1 MEAQRKIALVSPYDH
16 AFHGGVAD
24 HINSLAAQFRRWGHT
39 VKIIAPCKSADA
51 IDDADFIPM
60 GRAVPIPSGGSIARV
75 SFSVWLKPQIR
86 QMLEREAFDVVHF
99 HEPFAGLISKDML
112 SLIDPAVSTAV
123 GTFHTYEGTRL
134 YKIGAKRLAMPYFR
148 MLQGRIAVSRPAYDF
163 ISRHFPGDYNIIPNG
178 IQVDD
183 FANAR
188 PFRHLKNDGMI
199 NLLFLSRLEKR
210 KGLKYLL
217 GAYSRLK
224 WDWPNLRL
232 LVVGGGEPDA
242 DSLRIISER
251 NLKDVVFLGRVS
263 DADKFRYYKTADIY
277 CAPATGRESFGI
289 VLLEAMAAGAP
300 IVASG
305 IEGYSSVVADG
316 REGLLVPPK
325 DDAALADA
333 IARLL
338 ADAGLRRRLSAAG
351 MMGVQEYRWE
361 RVAWRVLNCY
371 DAARD
376 AWLAS
381 AQPPNMQDDTQD
393 EMQERAGA

>member
-1 MEAQRKIALVSPYDH
+1 MDAHRKIALVSPYDH

-24 HINSLAAQFRRWGHT
+24 HINSLAAQFREWGHT

-51 IDDADFIPM
+51 IDDDDFIPM

-75 SFSVWLKPQIR
+75 SFSVWLKPRIK

-112 SLIDPAVSTAV
+112 SLIDPAESTAV

-134 YKIGAKRLAMPYFR
+134 YKIGAKHLAMPYFR
-148 MLQGRIAVSRPAYDF
+148 MLQGRIAVSRPAYEF
-163 ISRHFPGDYNIIPNG
+163 ISRHFPGDYEIIPNG

-183 FANAR
+183 FADAK
-188 PFRHLKNDGMI
+188 PFERLKSDGKI

-217 GAYSRLK
+217 GAFSRLK

-232 LVVGGGEPDA
+232 LVAGGGKPDA
-242 DSLRIISER
+242 DSLRILSER
-251 NLKDVVFLGRVS
+251 NLQDVVFLGRVS
-263 DADKFRYYKTADIY
+263 DEEKFRYYKTADIY

-300 IVASG
+300 IVASR
-305 IEGYSSVVADG
+305 IEGYSSVITHG

-325 DDAALADA
+325 DEAALADA
-333 IARLL
+333 LAALL
-338 ADAGLRRRLSAAG
+338 KDAALRRRLGATGA
-351 MMGVQEYRWE
+351 MAVQEYRWE
-361 RVAWRVLNCY
+361 RVARRVMDCY
-371 DAARD
+371 DASRD

-381 AQPPNMQDDTQD
+381 VSR
-393 EMQERAGA
+393 RAVGMRG

>member
-1 MEAQRKIALVSPYDH
+1 MEAALQRMEAHRKIALVSPYDH

-24 HINSLAAQFRRWGHT
+24 HINSLAAQFREWGHT

-51 IDDADFIPM
+51 VEDDDFIPM

-75 SFSVWLKPQIR
+75 SFSVWLKPRIK

-112 SLIDPAVSTAV
+112 SLIDPAESTAV

-134 YKIGAKRLAMPYFR
+134 YKIGAKHLAMPYFR
-148 MLQGRIAVSRPAYDF
+148 MLQGRIAVSRPAYEF
-163 ISRHFPGDYNIIPNG
+163 ISRHFPGEYEIIPNG

-183 FANAR
+183 FADAE
-188 PFRHLKNDGMI
+188 PFEHLKNDGMI

-217 GAYSRLK
+217 GAFSRLK

-232 LVVGGGEPDA
+232 LVAGGGKPDA
-242 DSLRIISER
+242 DSLRILSER
-251 NLKDVVFLGRVS
+251 NLQDVVFLGRVS
-263 DADKFRYYKTADIY
+263 DEEKFRYYKTADIY
-277 CAPATGRESFGI
+277 CAPATGKESFGI

-305 IEGYSSVVADG
+305 IEGYSSVITHG

-325 DDAALADA
+325 DEAALAEA
-333 IARLL
+333 IAELL
-338 ADAGLRRRLSAAG
+338 KDATSQRRLGATGA
-351 MMGVQEYRWE
+351 MTVQDYRWE
-361 RVAWRVLNCY
+361 RVARRVLDCY
-371 DAARD
+371 DASRD

-381 AQPPNMQDDTQD
+381 VSR
-393 EMQERAGA
+393 RAVGMRG

>member
-1 MEAQRKIALVSPYDH
+1 MEAHRKIALVSPYDH

-24 HINSLAAQFRRWGHT
+24 HINSLAAQFREWGHT

-51 IDDADFIPM
+51 IEDDDFIPM

-75 SFSVWLKPQIR
+75 SFSVWLKPRIK

-112 SLIDPAVSTAV
+112 SLIDPAESTAV

-134 YKIGAKRLAMPYFR
+134 YKIGAKHLAMPYFR
-148 MLQGRIAVSRPAYDF
+148 MLQGRIAVSRPAYEF
-163 ISRHFPGDYNIIPNG
+163 ISRHFPGDYEIIPNG

-183 FANAR
+183 FADAK
-188 PFRHLKNDGMI
+188 PFERLKSDGKI

-217 GAYSRLK
+217 GAFSRLK

-232 LVVGGGEPDA
+232 LVAGGGKPDA
-242 DSLRIISER
+242 DSLRILSER
-251 NLKDVVFLGRVS
+251 NLQDVVFLGRVS
-263 DADKFRYYKTADIY
+263 DEEKFRYYKTADIY

-305 IEGYSSVVADG
+305 IEGYSSVITHG

-325 DDAALADA
+325 DEAALADA
-333 IARLL
+333 LAALL
-338 ADAGLRRRLSAAG
+338 KDVALRRRLGATGA
-351 MMGVQEYRWE
+351 MAVQEYRWE
-361 RVAWRVLNCY
+361 RVARRVMDCY
-371 DAARD
+371 DASRD

-381 AQPPNMQDDTQD
+381 VSR
-393 EMQERAGA
+393 RAVGMRG

>member
-1 MEAQRKIALVSPYDH
+1 MEAHRKIALVSPYDH

-24 HINSLAAQFRRWGHT
+24 HINSLAAQFREWGHT
-39 VKIIAPCKSADA
+39 VKIVAPCKSVDA
-51 IDDADFIPM
+51 VEDEDFIPM

-75 SFSVWLKPQIR
+75 SFSVWLKPRIK

-112 SLIDPAVSTAV
+112 SLIDPADSTAI

-148 MLQGRIAVSRPAYDF
+148 MLQGRIAVSRPAYEF
-163 ISRHFPGDYNIIPNG
+163 ISRHFPGDYEIIPNG
-178 IQVDD
+178 IQVDA
-183 FANAR
+183 FAGAK
-188 PFRHLKNDGMI
+188 PFEHLKSDGMI
-199 NLLFLSRLEKR
+199 NLLFLGRLEKR

-217 GAYSRLK
+217 GAFSRLK
-224 WDWPNLRL
+224 WDLPNLRL
-232 LVVGGGEPDA
+232 LVAGGGKPDA

-251 NLKDVVFLGRVS
+251 NLQDVVFLGRVS
-263 DADKFRYYKTADIY
+263 DEDKFRYYKTADIY

-305 IEGYSSVVADG
+305 IEGYSSVVTHG
-316 REGLLVPPK
+316 RDGLLVPPK
-325 DDAALADA
+325 DEDALADTIGA
-333 IARLL
+333 LL
-338 ADAGLRRRLSAAG
+338 KDAALRRRLSTAG
-351 MMGVQEYRWE
+351 TMNVQEYRWE
-361 RVAWRVLNCY
+361 RVAWRVMDCY
-371 DAARD
+371 DASRE

-381 AQPPNMQDDTQD
+381 ASA
-393 EMQERAGA
+393 RAVGMRG

>member
-1 MEAQRKIALVSPYDH
+1 MQDMEAHRKIALVSPYDH

-24 HINSLAAQFRRWGHT
+24 HINSLASQFREWGHT

-51 IDDADFIPM
+51 VGDDDFIPM

-75 SFSVWLKPQIR
+75 SFSVWLKPRIK

-112 SLIDPAVSTAV
+112 SLIDPAQSTAV

-134 YKIGAKRLAMPYFR
+134 YKIGAKHLAMPYFR
-148 MLQGRIAVSRPAYDF
+148 MLQGRIAVSRPAYEF
-163 ISRHFPGDYNIIPNG
+163 ISRHFPGEYEIIPNG

-183 FANAR
+183 FADAE
-188 PFRHLKNDGMI
+188 PFEHLKSDGMI

-217 GAYSRLK
+217 GAFSRLK

-232 LVVGGGEPDA
+232 LVAGGGKPDA
-242 DSLRIISER
+242 DSLRILSER

-263 DADKFRYYKTADIY
+263 DEEKFRYYKTADIY
-277 CAPATGRESFGI
+277 CAPATGKESFGI

-305 IEGYSSVVADG
+305 IEGYSSVITHG

-325 DDAALADA
+325 DEEALADS
-333 IARLL
+333 IAALL
-338 ADAGLRRRLSAAG
+338 KDATLRRRLATAG
-351 MMGVQEYRWE
+351 TMNVQEYRWE
-361 RVAWRVLNCY
+361 RVARRVMDCY
-371 DAARD
+371 DSSRE
-376 AWLAS
+376 AWLES
-381 AQPPNMQDDTQD
+381 VSQ
-393 EMQERAGA
+393 RAVGMRG

>member
-1 MEAQRKIALVSPYDH
+1 MQNMEAHRKIALVSPYDH

-24 HINSLAAQFRRWGHT
+24 HINSLAAQFRAWGHT
-39 VKIIAPCKSADA
+39 VKIIAPCKSVDA
-51 IDDADFIPM
+51 IDDDDFIPM

-75 SFSVWLKPQIR
+75 SFSVWLKPQIK

-99 HEPFAGLISKDML
+99 HEPFAGLMSKDML
-112 SLIDPAVSTAV
+112 SLINPARSTAV

-134 YKIGAKRLAMPYFR
+134 YKIGARRLAMPYFR
-148 MLQGRIAVSRPAYDF
+148 MLHGRIAVSRPAYEF
-163 ISRHFPGDYNIIPNG
+163 ISRHFPGDYEIIPNG

-183 FANAR
+183 FAHAE
-188 PFRHLKNDGMI
+188 PFKHLKSDGMT

-217 GAYSRLK
+217 GAFSRLK

-232 LVVGGGEPDA
+232 LVAGSGKPDA

-251 NLKDVVFLGRVS
+251 NLQDVVFLGRVS
-263 DADKFRYYKTADIY
+263 DEDKFRYYKTADIY
-277 CAPATGRESFGI
+277 CAPATGKESFGI

-305 IEGYSSVVADG
+305 IEGYSSVIRHG

-325 DDAALADA
+325 DEDALADA
-333 IARLL
+333 IAALL
-338 ADAGLRRRLSAAG
+338 KDAALRRRLATAG
-351 MMGVQEYRWE
+351 TIKVKDYQWE
-361 RVAWRVLNCY
+361 RLARRVMNCY
-371 DAARD
+371 DTSRG
-376 AWLAS
+376 AS
-381 AQPPNMQDDTQD
+381 SVSVSHRAVGMQ
-393 EMQERAGA
+393 G

>member
-1 MEAQRKIALVSPYDH
+1 MEAHRKIALVSPYDH

-24 HINSLAAQFRRWGHT
+24 HINSLAAQFREWGHT

-51 IDDADFIPM
+51 VEDDDFIPM

-75 SFSVWLKPQIR
+75 SFSVWLKPRIK

-112 SLIDPAVSTAV
+112 SLIDPAESTAV

-134 YKIGAKRLAMPYFR
+134 YKIGAKHLAMPYFR
-148 MLQGRIAVSRPAYDF
+148 MLQGRIAVSRPAYEF
-163 ISRHFPGDYNIIPNG
+163 ISRHFPGEYEIIPNG

-183 FANAR
+183 FAEAE
-188 PFRHLKNDGMI
+188 PFEHLKSDGMI

-217 GAYSRLK
+217 GAFSRLK

-232 LVVGGGEPDA
+232 LVAGGGKPDA
-242 DSLRIISER
+242 DSLRILSER
-251 NLKDVVFLGRVS
+251 NLQDVVFLGRVS
-263 DADKFRYYKTADIY
+263 DEEKFRYYKTADIY
-277 CAPATGRESFGI
+277 CAPATGKESFGI

-305 IEGYSSVVADG
+305 IEGYSSVITHG

-325 DDAALADA
+325 DEDALADA
-333 IARLL
+333 LAALL
-338 ADAGLRRRLSAAG
+338 KDAALRRRLGATGEMA
-351 MMGVQEYRWE
+351 VQEYRWE
-361 RVAWRVLNCY
+361 RVARRVMDCY
-371 DAARD
+371 DASRD

-381 AQPPNMQDDTQD
+381 VSR
-393 EMQERAGA
+393 RAVGMRG

>member
-1 MEAQRKIALVSPYDH
+1 MEAHRKIALVSPYDH

-24 HINSLAAQFRRWGHT
+24 HINSLAAQFREWGHT

-51 IDDADFIPM
+51 VEDDDFIPM
-60 GRAVPIPSGGSIARV
+60 GKAVPIPSGGSIARV
-75 SFSVWLKPQIR
+75 SFSVWLKPRIK

-112 SLIDPAVSTAV
+112 SLIDPAESTAV

-134 YKIGAKRLAMPYFR
+134 YKIGAKHLAMPYFR
-148 MLQGRIAVSRPAYDF
+148 MLQGRIAVSRPAYQF
-163 ISRHFPGDYNIIPNG
+163 ISRHFPGDYEIIPNG

-183 FANAR
+183 FADAK
-188 PFRHLKNDGMI
+188 PFEHLKNDGKI

-217 GAYSRLK
+217 GAFSRLK

-232 LVVGGGEPDA
+232 LVAGGGKPDA
-242 DSLRIISER
+242 DSLRILSER
-251 NLKDVVFLGRVS
+251 NLQDVVFLGRVS
-263 DADKFRYYKTADIY
+263 DEEKFRYYKTADIY
-277 CAPATGRESFGI
+277 CAPATGKESFGI

-305 IEGYSSVVADG
+305 IEGYSSVITHE

-325 DDAALADA
+325 DEAALAAALAALLKDA
-333 IARLL
+333 A
-338 ADAGLRRRLSAAG
+338 LRRRLGATGAIT
-351 MMGVQEYRWE
+351 VQEYRWE
-361 RVAWRVLNCY
+361 RVARRVMDCY
-371 DAARD
+371 DTSRD

-381 AQPPNMQDDTQD
+381 VSR
-393 EMQERAGA
+393 RAVGMRG

>member
-1 MEAQRKIALVSPYDH
+1 MQSMEAHRKIALVSPYDH

-24 HINSLAAQFRRWGHT
+24 HINSLAAQFREWGHT
-39 VKIIAPCKSADA
+39 VKIVAPCKSADA
-51 IDDADFIPM
+51 IDDEDFIPM

-75 SFSVWLKPQIR
+75 SLSVWLKPQIK

-112 SLIDPAVSTAV
+112 SLINPAESTAI

-134 YKIGAKRLAMPYFR
+134 YKIGAKHLAMPYFR
-148 MLQGRIAVSRPAYDF
+148 MLQGRIAVSRPAHEF
-163 ISRHFPGDYNIIPNG
+163 ISRHFPGEYDIIPNG

-183 FANAR
+183 FANAE
-188 PFRHLKNDGMI
+188 PFEHLKSDGMV

-217 GAYSRLK
+217 GAFSKLK

-232 LVVGGGEPDA
+232 LVAGSGKPDA

-251 NLKDVVFLGRVS
+251 NLQDVVFLGRVS
-263 DADKFRYYKTADIY
+263 DEDKFRYYKTADIY

-300 IVASG
+300 IVASA
-305 IEGYSSVVADG
+305 IEGYSSVITHG
-316 REGLLVPPK
+316 REGLLTPPK
-325 DDAALADA
+325 DEDALADA
-333 IARLL
+333 IATLL
-338 ADAGLRRRLSAAG
+338 VDPQLRRRLSMAG
-351 MMGVQEYRWE
+351 SMNVQNYRWE
-361 RVAWRVLNCY
+361 RVARRVMDCY
-371 DAARD
+371 DASRE
-376 AWLAS
+376 AWLDSAS
-381 AQPPNMQDDTQD
+381 R
-393 EMQERAGA
+393 RAVGMRG

>member
-1 MEAQRKIALVSPYDH
+1 MEAHRKIALVSPYDH

-24 HINSLAAQFRRWGHT
+24 HINSLAAQFREWGHT

-51 IDDADFIPM
+51 IDDDDFIPM

-75 SFSVWLKPQIR
+75 SFSVWLKPRIK

-112 SLIDPAVSTAV
+112 SLIDPAESTAV

-134 YKIGAKRLAMPYFR
+134 YKIGAKHLAMPYFR
-148 MLQGRIAVSRPAYDF
+148 MLQGRIAVSRPAYEF
-163 ISRHFPGDYNIIPNG
+163 ISRHFPGDYEIIPNG

-183 FANAR
+183 FADAK
-188 PFRHLKNDGMI
+188 PFERLKSDGKI

-217 GAYSRLK
+217 GAFSRLK

-232 LVVGGGEPDA
+232 LVAGGGKPDA
-242 DSLRIISER
+242 DSLRILSER
-251 NLKDVVFLGRVS
+251 NLQDVVFLGRVS
-263 DADKFRYYKTADIY
+263 DEEKFRYYKTADIY

-305 IEGYSSVVADG
+305 IEGYSSVITHG

-325 DDAALADA
+325 DEAALADA
-333 IARLL
+333 LAALL
-338 ADAGLRRRLSAAG
+338 KDVALRRRLGATGA
-351 MMGVQEYRWE
+351 MAVQEYRWE
-361 RVAWRVLNCY
+361 RVARRVMDCY
-371 DAARD
+371 DASRD

-381 AQPPNMQDDTQD
+381 VSR
-393 EMQERAGA
+393 RAVGMRG

>member
-1 MEAQRKIALVSPYDH
+1 MQSMEAHRKIALVSPYDH

-24 HINSLAAQFRRWGHT
+24 HINSLAAQFREWGHT

-51 IDDADFIPM
+51 VEDDDFIPM

-75 SFSVWLKPQIR
+75 SFSVWLKPRIK

-112 SLIDPAVSTAV
+112 SLIDPAESTAV

-134 YKIGAKRLAMPYFR
+134 YKIGAKHQAMPYFR
-148 MLQGRIAVSRPAYDF
+148 MLQGRIAVSQPAYNF
-163 ISRHFPGDYNIIPNG
+163 ISRHFPGEYEIIPNG

-183 FANAR
+183 FAHAE
-188 PFRHLKNDGMI
+188 PFEHLKSDGMV

-217 GAYSRLK
+217 SAFSMLK

-232 LVVGGGEPDA
+232 LVAGGGKPDE
-242 DSLRIISER
+242 DSLRILSER
-251 NLKDVVFLGRVS
+251 NLQDVVFLGRVS
-263 DADKFRYYKTADIY
+263 DEDKFRYYKTADIY
-277 CAPATGRESFGI
+277 CAPATGKESFGI

-305 IEGYSSVVADG
+305 IEGYSSVITHG

-325 DDAALADA
+325 DEDALADA
-333 IARLL
+333 IAALL
-338 ADAGLRRRLSAAG
+338 KDERLRRRLASVG
-351 MMGVQEYRWE
+351 TMNVQEYRWE
-361 RVAWRVLNCY
+361 RVARRVMDCY
-371 DAARD
+371 DASRD
-376 AWLAS
+376 AWRAS
-381 AQPPNMQDDTQD
+381 VSQ
-393 EMQERAGA
+393 RAVGMRG

>member
-1 MEAQRKIALVSPYDH
+1 MQSMEAHRKIALVSPYDH

-24 HINSLAAQFRRWGHT
+24 HINSLAAQFREWGHT
-39 VKIIAPCKSADA
+39 VKIVAPCKSADA
-51 IDDADFIPM
+51 IDDDDFIPM

-75 SFSVWLKPQIR
+75 SFSVWLKPQIK

-112 SLIDPAVSTAV
+112 SLINPMESTAI

-134 YKIGAKRLAMPYFR
+134 YKIGAKHLAMPYFR
-148 MLQGRIAVSRPAYDF
+148 MLQGRIAVSRPAYRF
-163 ISRHFPGDYNIIPNG
+163 ISRHFPGDYEIIPNG

-183 FANAR
+183 FADAE
-188 PFRHLKNDGMI
+188 PFECLKSDGMI

-217 GAYSRLK
+217 GAFSRLK
-224 WDWPNLRL
+224 WEWPNLRL
-232 LVVGGGEPDA
+232 LVAGGGEPDA
-242 DSLRIISER
+242 DSLRILSER
-251 NLKDVVFLGRVS
+251 NLQDVVFLGRVS
-263 DADKFRYYKTADIY
+263 DEDKFRYYKTADIY

-305 IEGYSSVVADG
+305 IEGYSSVITHG

-325 DDAALADA
+325 DEDALADA
-333 IARLL
+333 LATLL
-338 ADAGLRRRLSAAG
+338 KDATLRRRLATAG
-351 MMGVQEYRWE
+351 TMNVQEYRWE
-361 RVAWRVLNCY
+361 RVARRVMDCY
-371 DAARD
+371 DASRD
-376 AWLAS
+376 AWLDS
-381 AQPPNMQDDTQD
+381 VSR
-393 EMQERAGA
+393 RAVGMEG

>member
-1 MEAQRKIALVSPYDH
+1 MEAHRKIALVSPYDH

-24 HINSLAAQFRRWGHT
+24 HINSLAAQFREWGHT
-39 VKIIAPCKSADA
+39 VKVVAPCKSADA
-51 IDDADFIPM
+51 IDDDDFIPM

-75 SFSVWLKPQIR
+75 SFSVWLKPRIK

-112 SLIDPAVSTAV
+112 SLIDPAQSTAI

-148 MLQGRIAVSRPAYDF
+148 MLQGRIAVSRPAYEF
-163 ISRHFPGDYNIIPNG
+163 ISRHFPGEYEIIPNG

-183 FANAR
+183 FADAE
-188 PFRHLKNDGMI
+188 PFEHLKNDGMM

-217 GAYSRLK
+217 GAFSKLK

-232 LVVGGGEPDA
+232 LVAGGGKPDA
-242 DSLRIISER
+242 DSLRILSER
-251 NLKDVVFLGRVS
+251 NLQDVVFLGRVS

-305 IEGYSSVVADG
+305 IEGYSSVITHG
-316 REGLLVPPK
+316 HEGLLVPPK
-325 DDAALADA
+325 DEDALADA
-333 IARLL
+333 IASLL
-338 ADAGLRRRLSAAG
+338 KDATLRRRLSTAG
-351 MMGVQEYRWE
+351 TMNVQDYRWE
-361 RVAWRVLNCY
+361 RVARRVMDCY
-371 DAARD
+371 DASRE
-376 AWLAS
+376 AWRAS
-381 AQPPNMQDDTQD
+381 VSR
-393 EMQERAGA
+393 RAVGMDG